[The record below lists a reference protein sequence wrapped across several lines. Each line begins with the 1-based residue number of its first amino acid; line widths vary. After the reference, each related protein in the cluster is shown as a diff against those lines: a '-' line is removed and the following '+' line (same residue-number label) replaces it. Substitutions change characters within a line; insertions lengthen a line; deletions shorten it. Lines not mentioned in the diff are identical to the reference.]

1 MAINNPYA
9 QYKQNMAMTAPPQ
22 ELTLMLYDGAIKF
35 IKQAIMYT
43 QEKKYDKASH
53 FNVRAQDIISE
64 LNTTLDMQYE
74 ISHNLRSLYDYMMR
88 RLVEANIKKDA
99 NILDE
104 VLGFVTE
111 LRDTWKEAMK
121 LARMSK

>member
-35 IKQAIMYT
+35 IKQAIIYT